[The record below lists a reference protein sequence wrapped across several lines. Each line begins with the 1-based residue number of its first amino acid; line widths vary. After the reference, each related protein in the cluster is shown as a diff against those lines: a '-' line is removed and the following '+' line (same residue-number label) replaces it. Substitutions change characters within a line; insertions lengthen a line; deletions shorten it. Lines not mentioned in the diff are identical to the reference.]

1 MRNKLNQ
8 FISNLNGNFVE
19 VSYRPAEYQCFDLFY
34 LWAFCL
40 DIPKAAVQHGSA
52 YEIWT
57 LASDLTRQYFDL
69 IENKTETIPQE
80 GDVVVWGK
88 KHGRYGHVA
97 IVIEATQA
105 TMKVFEQND
114 PLGTNAHIQDRKSY
128 TGVLGF
134 LRPKEVVIP
143 SAPQWLETLLQEQS
157 LTIKNESEIRQIF
170 DKAKKADEEVATNY
184 KETLDKVR
192 LILRR
197 LDVKEGDDTEE
208 VLGVLENAV
217 KELLVLREKK
227 MPEPRII
234 IAEQEMVYW
243 KFFEIF
249 IGVMK
254 RGESS

>member
-8 FISNLNGNFVE
+8 FISNFNGQFVE
-19 VSYRPAEYQCFDLFY
+19 VSDETNKNQCMDLVY
-34 LWAFCL
+34 SWVFCL
-40 DIPKAAVQHGSA
+40 DIPKSTIQHLHA
-52 YEIWT
+52 YEVYT
-57 LASDLTRQYFDL
+57 KATNFTRNYFDI
-69 IENKTETIPQE
+69 IENKLETIPQA
-80 GDVVVWGK
+80 GDIAVWK
-88 KHGRYGHVA
+88 PDHIA
-97 IVIEATQA
+97 LVIEATQK

-217 KELLVLREKK
+217 KELLTLRDKQV
-227 MPEPRII
+227 PEPRII
-234 IAEQEMVYW
+234 IAEQEMKYI

-249 IGVMK
+249 IGVIVK
-254 RGESS
+254 AGDSK